1 VEVGDAEDRLRRIE
15 AVTDPALAQLGPV
28 QLVRTLL
35 QRARTVLD
43 VDTATVLLLDS
54 SSGQLVVT
62 EALGIE
68 EEVRQG
74 IRIPV
79 GEGFAG
85 RVAQSR
91 SPLVVDHVDETTV
104 MNSLLW
110 ERGLRVLLGVP
121 MMAMGRLVGVL
132 HVGALTQRS
141 FTDDE
146 VHLLSIVA
154 DRVALAASAERSSA
168 EREAT
173 AALQRSLLPVRLP
186 TSPDLEFAAR
196 YVPGADVHVGGDWY
210 DVFPLAENRWGVVIG
225 DVVGHGLPAAVIMGR
240 LRSALRA
247 YALIEVDDPAL
258 VLDRLNRKAVHFEH
272 GTMATVLYAIIEP
285 AHESLTM
292 AVAGH
297 PPPAIAVP
305 GGRPRLVDV
314 DPSPPIGLPYQK
326 RPHNVTIP
334 LPLGSVMCFYTDGLV
349 ERRGQPIDVGLDQL
363 CAAMTTG
370 GANAVCSRI
379 MRALTDNLDAP
390 EDDTAV
396 LVMRRIL
403 DQTV

>member
-1 VEVGDAEDRLRRIE
+1 MEVGDAEDRLSRIE
-15 AVTDPALAQLGPV
+15 AVTDPALAQLGPDE
-28 QLVRTLL
+28 LVRALL
-35 QRARTVLD
+35 QRAREVLA
-43 VDTATVLLLDS
+43 VDTATVLVLDS
-54 SSGQLVVT
+54 STEQLVVT

-74 IRIPV
+74 VRIPF
-79 GEGFAG
+79 GDGFAG
-85 RVAQSR
+85 RVAQSG

-132 HVGALTQRS
+132 HVGAVTQRS
-141 FTDDE
+141 FTADE
-146 VHLLSIVA
+146 IHLLSMVA
-154 DRVALAASAERSSA
+154 DRLALVVSAQRSSA
-168 EREAT
+168 ERAAT
-173 AALQRSLLPVRLP
+173 SALQRSLLPVRLP
-186 TSPDLEFAAR
+186 TSPHLEFAAR

-210 DVFPLAENRWGVVIG
+210 DVFPLDGGRWGVVIG

-247 YALIEVDDPAL
+247 YALIEIDDPAL
-258 VLDRLNRKAVHFEH
+258 VLDQLNRKAVHFEH
-272 GTMATVLYAIIEP
+272 GTMATVLYAIINP
-285 AHESLTM
+285 DHGSLTM

-297 PPPAIAVP
+297 PPPAMVVP
-305 GGRPRLVDV
+305 GEQPRLVEV

-326 RPHNVTIP
+326 RPHNVTVP

-349 ERRGQPIDVGLDQL
+349 ERRGQPIDVGLEQL
-363 CAAMTTG
+363 CAAMTADR
-370 GANAVCSRI
+370 ANVVCSRI
-379 MRALTDNLDAP
+379 MRALTDNLDEP

-396 LVMRRIL
+396 LVMRR
-403 DQTV
+403 TVEP